1 MKITTLALHNFR
13 NFRQVDE
20 IVFPQQQT
28 LLVAAA
34 PNATGKT
41 NFLEATHFLLRGKSF
56 RATPAE
62 CVGWGEN
69 YFQIG
74 AHLKTQSGDS
84 FLTARYDGQH
94 KTVRFEQDEEP
105 VSIVKFY
112 RDYPFIL
119 FLPEDTFLFVRGPA
133 GRRNFLNSVLIASP
147 PYLSALVQYYRI
159 LRQRNAALKGARTPD
174 DVMVWT
180 NLLVEQAGVLWGQ
193 RQALVQF
200 FNARVSEF
208 YHTLSG
214 DEAKM
219 VVELVMGLPAG
230 EENLPSALHAVWSQ
244 EQRYQYT
251 MYGPHR
257 DDVRVM
263 YNDHPVKTALSRGQ
277 MRLLVLTLKILSW
290 QYIKQTLGEEPLL
303 LMDEVLSELD
313 EDKQHRLLTSLP
325 AGQTLLTCTSLPA
338 ELRRHDNVHMLD
350 LRRILQPETPAIV
363 PARAT
368 ANV

>member
-1 MKITTLALHNFR
+1 MKITTLALYNFR
-13 NFRQVDE
+13 NFRTVDE

-41 NFLEATHFLLRGKSF
+41 NFLEAIHFLLRGKSW
-56 RATPAE
+56 RGTPAD
-62 CVGWGEN
+62 CVGWGEDW
-69 YFQIG
+69 FQIG
-74 AHLKTQSGDS
+74 ARLNTRGGDS
-84 FLTARYDGQH
+84 FLSVRYDGQH

-112 RDYPFIL
+112 RQYPFIL

-133 GRRNFLNSVLIASP
+133 GRRNLLNSVLISSP
-147 PYLSALVQYYRI
+147 AYLSSLVQYYRI

-193 RQALVQF
+193 RQALVEF
-200 FNARVSEF
+200 FNSHLPELYQA
-208 YHTLSG
+208 LSG
-214 DEAKM
+214 EEAKV

-230 EENLPSALHAVWSQ
+230 QENLPSALHDVWSQ

-257 DDVRVM
+257 DDGRVL

-277 MRLLVLTLKILSW
+277 MRLLVLALKILSW

-313 EDKQHRLLTSLP
+313 ADKQHRFLANLP
-325 AGQTLLTCTSLPA
+325 AGQTLLTCTSLPE
-338 ELRRHDNVHMLD
+338 ELKRQDNVHRLD
-350 LRRILQPETPAIV
+350 LRRILHVGKPTPVLERV
-363 PARAT
+363 PA
-368 ANV
+368 